1 MGNVDMVS
9 KTESEREVKQWK
21 NDSDT

>member
-9 KTESEREVKQWK
+9 KTESEREVKHWK